1 MSGALA
7 SNASWLVDVPSMAA
21 ASRQSGLL
29 DSLEGF
35 EDLRVVHLA
44 LTKWPEGRALLSRH
58 RIGEFNDAWM
68 LAMPSSLWQ
77 PSLLR
82 KPYDLRTYNGTS
94 LYEGDGWAAARTD
107 AYVWIA
113 TSDLLIEEVLRRSKN
128 SEPVDSTG
136 LALLELLPEGGM
148 ALSSDAAQQFGS
160 PAALSFR
167 WAGSRTLQSS
177 EYEYPD
183 SLTSP
188 IRQSGSVLLP
198 PVDSTTIAV
207 GGNAVRFTDDE
218 RELETIGSGQGVWK
232 TFVRRQPFIM
242 ASWQTWAD
250 SSRYL
255 SHWTPLDSVH
265 DRWTSSYPQYAYTK
279 SYGTS
284 WVSTDDTL
292 RFDRSVVF
300 SLKPADFEG
309 EFIQRICF
317 VATEATSGPCAKT
330 TAKPPAGP
338 LLGSPGPREPLR
350 APIKALKFL
359 SLNQRSKL
367 LGIAWIGG
375 VARLL
380 KSLCPTPVVVGL
392 QVKQCGIPLARLQK
406 FTVVAVRI
414 PNAAVAAKALLL
426 AVVVVVHPS
435 PLPALVALDS
445 EVVTRFFGQMARPV
459 RRLEHAL
466 S

>member
-250 SSRYL
+250 SSRHL

-300 SLKPADFEG
+300 SLKPTDFEG
-309 EFIQRICF
+309 EFIQADLLRGNGGDLWTLREDDGET
-317 VATEATSGPCAKT
+317 ARWTLTWKT
-330 TAKPPAGP
+330 WPARTASRPDQSA
-338 LLGSPGPREPLR
+338 
-350 APIKALKFL
+350 
-359 SLNQRSKL
+359 
-367 LGIAWIGG
+367 
-375 VARLL
+375 
-380 KSLCPTPVVVGL
+380 
-392 QVKQCGIPLARLQK
+392 
-406 FTVVAVRI
+406 
-414 PNAAVAAKALLL
+414 
-426 AVVVVVHPS
+426 
-435 PLPALVALDS
+435 
-445 EVVTRFFGQMARPV
+445 EVPQPQSAQ
-459 RRLEHAL
+459 
-466 S
+466 